1 VVLDRVSRDGI
12 LREHPLGRPRERAGR
27 SPPVTVLLGLLA
39 AFCWGVPD
47 VPLAVAV
54 RRVGE
59 LSVLIGSL
67 AIGLVLVTPVV
78 LATGAPH
85 LTGRGLLLAAAAAA
99 ITVAAYLTAFTAF
112 QTCPVSVV
120 TPILSC
126 EGAVAAVIAVAGGER
141 LSAWLAVLLVIAV
154 AGVVLVGAGAGDGS
168 RAHLRGVAFVSLAA
182 LCWGGVLAM
191 GSPVSR
197 ELGVWWGLLLVRALA
212 LLFAVAVAIC
222 ARKAR
227 AIVPAVRAEPWRIA
241 AWGIGDTTAYLCFY
255 LAVSRGPVAVADV
268 LAAQFATFG
277 TLAGVVLLGERLRP
291 RQWLGVAI
299 VVLAVSGISALG

>member
-1 VVLDRVSRDGI
+1 M
-12 LREHPLGRPRERAGR
+12 
-27 SPPVTVLLGLLA
+27 TVLLGLLS
-39 AFCWGVPD
+39 AFCWGIPD

-59 LSVLIGSL
+59 MSVLVGSV
-67 AIGLVLVTPVV
+67 AVGLVVVTPVV

-85 LTGRGLLLAAAAAA
+85 LTQRGVLLAAVASAV
-99 ITVAAYLTAFTAF
+99 TVAAYLTAFTAF

-141 LSAWLAVLLVIAV
+141 LSAWLGVLLAVAV
-154 AGVVLVGAGAGDGS
+154 AGVVLVGAGGGDGS
-168 RAHLRGVAFVSLAA
+168 RAHLRGIAFVLLAA
-182 LCWGGVLAM
+182 LLWGVVLAL
-191 GSPVSR
+191 GSPVSH
-197 ELGVWWGLLLVRALA
+197 ELGVWWGFLLVRAFALVLA
-212 LLFAVAVAIC
+212 IAAAIVT
-222 ARKAR
+222 RKAR
-227 AIVPAVRAEPWRIA
+227 AVVPALRREPWRIA
-241 AWGIGDTTAYLCFY
+241 AWGVGDSAAYLFFY
-255 LAVSRGPVAVADV
+255 LAVSRGPAAVADV

-277 TLAGVVLLGERLRP
+277 SLAGVLLLGERLRR